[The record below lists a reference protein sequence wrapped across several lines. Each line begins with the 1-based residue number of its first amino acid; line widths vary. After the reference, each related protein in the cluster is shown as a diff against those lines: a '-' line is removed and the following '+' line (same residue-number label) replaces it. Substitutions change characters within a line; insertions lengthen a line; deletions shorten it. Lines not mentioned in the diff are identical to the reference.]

1 MFRVIVECYYSIIIT
16 IIITSKI
23 TFSPS
28 FLLFDYIIILSL
40 QAIIFVTINGIVVM
54 RMAAKIMIK
63 IDH

>member
-1 MFRVIVECYYSIIIT
+1 MECYYSIIIT

-23 TFSPS
+23 KFSPS
-28 FLLFDYIIILSL
+28 FLFFDYIIILSL